1 MMRVVTPRNLIAC
14 AMLALR
20 VCFVLLA
27 WSDWQSLAAVPKHEH
42 PVPENLGSVQFPTSC
57 SIKVQKSFERAVA
70 LLHSFAYSA
79 AEKEFRD
86 LAARDP
92 NCAAP
97 HWGLAMTYFHQ
108 LWEPPVA
115 PQNIA
120 RGLAEIEQAKR
131 LSSSD
136 RERGFIDA
144 LSLIYVNVDS
154 VPYEERLN
162 RYTQAMRKLAGRY
175 QDDAECQIFYALAL
189 VASASPSDASH
200 AKQKEAAAILEPLFK
215 KYPQHPGTAHYLIHA
230 CDNEEMAQQGVA
242 AARAYSQIAPSAPHA
257 LHMPSHIYT
266 RLGMWEESIA
276 SNLAAQKAARQQGDK
291 GEELHAMDYLVYA
304 YLQLGRDA
312 EAGRVLDKLR
322 AVSTLNGSDFKVGYA
337 ASAMAARYAIERRQW
352 SDAAQLVPVDEA
364 SPQVLAVTLWART
377 VGLARSGKPAAARQ
391 EIEKIRSSYEQLRAA
406 KDDYWATQV
415 RVQMNE
421 ALAWVAQAEG
431 KADEALK
438 LMHTAA
444 DEEDAIEKRP
454 VTPAAIVP
462 AREQLGDLLLES
474 NHPQEAI
481 KEFEHA
487 LTMTPQRRGASMGL
501 GHAREMIAS
510 AEPTKTKS
518 Q

>member
-1 MMRVVTPRNLIAC
+1 MTRVVTPRNPIVRV
-14 AMLALR
+14 MSALL
-20 VCFVLLA
+20 VFFVLVA
-27 WSDWQSLAAVPKHEH
+27 SGDWQALAAIPEH
-42 PVPENLGSVQFPTSC
+42 DHPAPEKLGNVQFPTSC
-57 SIKVQKSFERAVA
+57 SSKVQKSFERAVA

-86 LAARDP
+86 VAAKDP

-97 HWGLAMTYFHQ
+97 HWGIAMTYFHQ

-120 RGLAEIEQAKR
+120 RGLTEIEQAKR

-136 RERGFIDA
+136 RERGFFDA
-144 LSLIYVNVDS
+144 VSLIYVNVDS
-154 VPYEERLN
+154 VPYQERLN

-189 VASASPSDASH
+189 IASAPPSDASH
-200 AKQKEAAAILEPLFK
+200 AKQKDAAAILELLFK
-215 KYPQHPGTAHYLIHA
+215 KYPQHPGIAHYLIHA
-230 CDNEEMAQQGVA
+230 CDNAEMAQQGVA
-242 AARAYSQIAPSAPHA
+242 AAKAYSQIAPSAPHA

-312 EAGRVLDKLR
+312 EAARVVDGLR
-322 AVSTLNGSDFKVGYA
+322 AMSSLDGGDFKVGYA
-337 ASAMAARYAIERRQW
+337 ASAIPARYAIERRQW
-352 SDAAQLVPVDEA
+352 SDAAQLFPADGA
-364 SPQVLAVTLWART
+364 SPQVLAVTLWARS

-391 EIEKIRSSYEQLRAA
+391 EIEKLRSSNEQLRVA
-406 KDDYWATQV
+406 KDDYWAMQV
-415 RVQMNE
+415 HTEMSE

-431 KADEALK
+431 KADEAVK
-438 LMHTAA
+438 LMRTAA

-454 VTPAAIVP
+454 VTPGAIVP
-462 AREQLGDLLLES
+462 AREQLGDLLLET
-474 NHPQEAI
+474 NHPREAI
-481 KEFEHA
+481 KEFERA

-501 GHAREMIAS
+501 AHAREMIAS
-510 AEPTKTKS
+510 AEPNKN
-518 Q
+518 

>member
-1 MMRVVTPRNLIAC
+1 MTRVVTPRNPIVRV
-14 AMLALR
+14 MSALL
-20 VCFVLLA
+20 VFFVLVA
-27 WSDWQSLAAVPKHEH
+27 SGDWQALAAIPEH
-42 PVPENLGSVQFPTSC
+42 DHPAPEKLGNVQFPTSC
-57 SIKVQKSFERAVA
+57 SSKVQKSFERAVA

-86 LAARDP
+86 VAAKDP

-97 HWGLAMTYFHQ
+97 HWGIAMTYFHQ

-120 RGLAEIEQAKR
+120 RGLTEIEQAKR

-136 RERGFIDA
+136 RERGFFDA
-144 LSLIYVNVDS
+144 VSLIYVNVDS
-154 VPYEERLN
+154 VPYQERLN

-189 VASASPSDASH
+189 IASAPPSDASH
-200 AKQKEAAAILEPLFK
+200 AKQKDAAAILEPLFK
-215 KYPQHPGTAHYLIHA
+215 KYPQHPGIAHYLIHA
-230 CDNEEMAQQGVA
+230 CDNAEMAQQGVA
-242 AARAYSQIAPSAPHA
+242 AAKAYSQIAPSAPHA

-312 EAGRVLDKLR
+312 EAARVVDGLR
-322 AVSTLNGSDFKVGYA
+322 AMSSLDGGDFKVGYA
-337 ASAMAARYAIERRQW
+337 ASAIPARYAIERRQW
-352 SDAAQLVPVDEA
+352 SDAAQLFPADGA
-364 SPQVLAVTLWART
+364 SPQVLAVTLWARS

-391 EIEKIRSSYEQLRAA
+391 EIEKLRSSNEQLRVA
-406 KDDYWATQV
+406 KDDYWAMQV
-415 RVQMNE
+415 HTEMSE

-431 KADEALK
+431 KADEAVK
-438 LMHTAA
+438 LMRTAA

-454 VTPAAIVP
+454 VTPGAIVP
-462 AREQLGDLLLES
+462 AREQLGDLLLET
-474 NHPQEAI
+474 NHPREAI
-481 KEFEHA
+481 KEFERA
-487 LTMTPQRRGASMGL
+487 LTMTPQRRGASVGL
-501 GHAREMIAS
+501 DHARDMIAS
-510 AEPTKTKS
+510 AEPNKN
-518 Q
+518 

>member
-1 MMRVVTPRNLIAC
+1 MMTRVVTSRNLITR

-20 VCFVLLA
+20 VCFVLLV
-27 WSDWQSLAAVPKHEH
+27 WGDWQSLAAVPEHEH
-42 PVPENLGSVQFPTSC
+42 PVPEKLGSVQFPTSC
-57 SIKVQKSFERAVA
+57 SSKAQKTFERAVA

-86 LAARDP
+86 AAAKDP

-97 HWGLAMTYFHQ
+97 HWGVAMTYFHQ
-108 LWEPPVA
+108 LWEPPIA

-144 LSLIYVNVDS
+144 LSLIYANTES
-154 VPYEERLN
+154 FAYQERLN

-189 VASASPSDASH
+189 IASAPPSDASH

-215 KYPQHPGTAHYLIHA
+215 KYPQHPGIAHYLIHA
-230 CDNEEMAQQGVA
+230 CDNAEMAQQGVA

-266 RLGMWEESIA
+266 RLGMWEESIT
-276 SNLAAQKAARQQGDK
+276 SNLAAQKASRQQGDK

-312 EAGRVLDKLR
+312 EAARVLDELR
-322 AVSTLNGSDFKVGYA
+322 AMSALDGSDFKMGYA
-337 ASAMAARYAIERRQW
+337 ASAMPARYAIERRHW
-352 SDAAQLVPVDEA
+352 SDAAQLMQVDGA
-364 SPQVLAVTLWART
+364 SPQVSAVTLWSRS
-377 VGLARSGKPAAARQ
+377 VGLARNGKPAAARQ
-391 EIEKIRSSYEQLRAA
+391 EIEKMSSSYEKLRATGN
-406 KDDYWATQV
+406 DYWATQV

-421 ALAWVAQAEG
+421 ALAWLAQAEG

-438 LMHTAA
+438 LMRTAA

-454 VTPAAIVP
+454 VTPGAIVP
-462 AREQLGDLLLES
+462 AREQLGDLLLET

-481 KEFEHA
+481 KEFERA

-501 GHAREMIAS
+501 AHAREMIAS
-510 AEPTKTKS
+510 VEPTKN
-518 Q
+518 